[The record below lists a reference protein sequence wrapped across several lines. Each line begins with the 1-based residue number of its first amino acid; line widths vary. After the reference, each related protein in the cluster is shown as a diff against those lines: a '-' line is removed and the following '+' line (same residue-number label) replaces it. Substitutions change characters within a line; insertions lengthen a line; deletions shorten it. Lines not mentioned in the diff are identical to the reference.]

1 MKFMGINKKLI
12 CILLLFLLQTPAF
25 SSENAVSLSSNE
37 ISQGGVI
44 HIKILQQ
51 DNNVPKVEWMGRK
64 ISLLYRAD
72 RKFFEGFIAADLEEE
87 PGTYTLNI
95 LFKSPG
101 TATLIPV
108 KVVEKDYGVR
118 KLTLPE
124 NQVNL
129 NKKDLDRANREKKIM
144 DQLWGA
150 SRPSPFW
157 ESPFLMPLDSNI
169 IGPFGRRSIINDQP
183 RSPHTGVDLRGKKG
197 TPVTASNSGRVVLT
211 GNHFFTGNTVVIDHG
226 AGIISMYF
234 HLDEINVNRS
244 DNISRGDVLGTVG
257 STGRVTGPHLHWG
270 IRINGL
276 RVDPGSLVELSK
288 KLEE

>member
-1 MKFMGINKKLI
+1 MRFFQFSKYLTFIPLI
-12 CILLLFLLQTPAF
+12 MLFNVTGF
-25 SSENAVSLSSNE
+25 SMEDSVSLSSNE

-44 HIKILQQ
+44 HLKILQK
-51 DNNVPKVEWMGRK
+51 DNNVPKVEWMEKK

-72 RKFFEGFIAADLEEE
+72 RRVFEGFIAADLEEE

-101 TATLIPV
+101 IATLIPV
-108 KVVEKDYGVR
+108 KILQKDYGVR
-118 KLTLPE
+118 KLTLPD

-129 NKKDLDRANREKKIM
+129 NKRDLERANREKRLM
-144 DQLWGA
+144 DQLWG
-150 SRPSPFW
+150 SSTPSPFW
-157 ESPFLMPLDSNI
+157 NSPFLMPLDSKI
-169 IGPFGRRSIINDQP
+169 IGPFGRRSVINDQP

-197 TPVTASNSGRVVLT
+197 TQVAASNSGQVVLT

-270 IRINGL
+270 VRINGS